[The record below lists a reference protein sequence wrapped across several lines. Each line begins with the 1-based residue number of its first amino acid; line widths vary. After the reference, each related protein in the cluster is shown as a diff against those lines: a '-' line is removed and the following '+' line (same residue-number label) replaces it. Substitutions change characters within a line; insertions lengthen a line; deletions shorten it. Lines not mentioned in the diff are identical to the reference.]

1 MKTLRL
7 IITKGL
13 FVIAFAACIFAVLYP
28 LISNYLYDQKQD
40 QIITEY
46 TEEIKTMDTARL
58 TEEFDA
64 CYAYNQSIIQT
75 STVVTGGETSNI
87 QFTTQDPLDVTAYEE
102 RLNISGNGVMGY
114 IMIPKININLPIS
127 HYATDEVLDSGVGHL
142 PESSLPVGGESCH
155 SVLTGHTG
163 STDKI
168 IFTDLEKLVLGD
180 CFFLSVLDETLVY
193 EVDQII
199 TVLPYEVKDLMIVEG
214 EDLCTLVTCTP
225 YGINSHRLLVRG
237 RRVPV
242 TDELLS
248 QLQGDIDKQEAIVD
262 AFTGQEE
269 TYDFSRFQQYY
280 LKAVLVGCVIALIM
294 LIIAVLIN
302 VRRIKKEEERAKTA
316 GHKEA
321 I

>member
-1 MKTLRL
+1 MKILRL
-7 IITKGL
+7 IIKRIL
-13 FVIAFAACIFAVLYP
+13 FVAAFMACILAVLYP

-46 TEEIKTMDTARL
+46 TKEITTMDTTKLSA
-58 TEEFDA
+58 EFDA

-75 STVVTGGETSNI
+75 STVVTGGESSSI
-87 QFTTQDPLDVTAYEE
+87 QFTKEDPLDETAYEE

-114 IMIPKININLPIS
+114 IMIPKIKINLPIS

-168 IFTDLEKLVLGD
+168 IFTDLEKLQLGD
-180 CFFLSVLDETLVY
+180 FFFLSILGETLVY
-193 EVDQII
+193 EVDQIL
-199 TVLPYEVKDLMIVEG
+199 TVLPYEVQDLMIVEG
-214 EDLCTLVTCTP
+214 QDLCTLVTCTP

-248 QLQGDIDKQEAIVD
+248 QLKEDTDKQDAIVD
-262 AFTGQEE
+262 AFTGQED

-280 LKAVLVGCVIALIM
+280 LKAVLVGCVIALVM
-294 LIIAVLIN
+294 LFIAVFIN
-302 VRRIKKEEERAKTA
+302 ARKIKKAEERAKTA
-316 GHKEA
+316 RCEKGR
-321 I
+321 